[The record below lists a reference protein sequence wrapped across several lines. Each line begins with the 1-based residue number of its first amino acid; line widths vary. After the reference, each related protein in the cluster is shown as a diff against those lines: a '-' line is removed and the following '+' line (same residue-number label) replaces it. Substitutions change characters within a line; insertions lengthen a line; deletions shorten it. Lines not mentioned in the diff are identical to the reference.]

1 MNGSSQTPK
10 CDVQSAA
17 RLARQGCGR
26 VVLVLYW
33 HGAGAACAARMKCIA
48 WQQHVH
54 VASKCDILI
63 FKDIYIRLLLILYI
77 YFLKK

>member
-10 CDVQSAA
+10 CDVQFAA
-17 RLARQGCGR
+17 RPARQRCTR
-26 VVLVLYW
+26 VVFVLYW
-33 HGAGAACAARMKCIA
+33 LCEGVACVARMKCIA

-63 FKDIYIRLLLILYI
+63 FKDIYVWLLLILYI
-77 YFLKK
+77 